1 MKKNKQTILDEFDKS
16 MKRDKSKDIIVGN
29 PFHKNDRFQKEMF
42 NNMFYE
48 KMRDFIGW
56 DVITGEAHI
65 FERAL
70 YTLFT
75 SNFKIKS
82 KYNN

>member
-48 KMRDFIGW
+48 KMRDF
-56 DVITGEAHI
+56 
-65 FERAL
+65 F
-70 YTLFT
+70 
-75 SNFKIKS
+75 SNYLLNMNSKEKELMETQKRKKIRVK
-82 KYNN
+82 KMF